1 MLNMTLRQHM
11 NGNPGAEAT
20 ASASTGAL
28 WDDYTAMPNEDKKQ
42 KLVLHYL
49 WLVKFVIK
57 KMTMPRNSLLTE
69 DDFVSVGIL
78 GLSESIDRFSTERGV
93 KFETY
98 AIARIR
104 GIIQDE
110 MRKLDW
116 MSRTARKK
124 ASEFITAHDK
134 LTVEGGQGASQR
146 EIMEQLDITPEQYRK
161 YVAAAASAKYA
172 LTMNESA
179 MSRNESED
187 SSILEN
193 MAQDDEDSFE
203 NVMEMKERNELIKE
217 FISQQK
223 EKPRLVLSLY
233 YFEELT
239 FKEIGTVLNVSESR
253 ICQIHSQVIKDL
265 RKQITKFHY
274 DKR

>member
-1 MLNMTLRQHM
+1 M

-20 ASASTGAL
+20 APLTADAL
-28 WDDYTAMPNEDKKQ
+28 WDDYTAMPNEEKKQ

-98 AIARIR
+98 AITRIK

-124 ASEFITAHDK
+124 ASDFITAHDK
-134 LTVEGGQGASQR
+134 LTVESGQTASQR

-193 MAQDDEDSFE
+193 MPQDDEDSFE